1 MWDELNVPVVI
12 AHRGDKAFAPENTL
26 SAFRQAADK
35 GADGI
40 EFDVKLTA
48 DRQVIV
54 IHDQTVDRTTDGS
67 GNVARLFLATL
78 RALDAGIQFPGKF
91 PGERIPLLEEVFE
104 TVGQRLYMNV
114 ELTNYATP
122 FDDLVTRV
130 ADEVR
135 RHSLQKRVFFSSFLP
150 GNLVRARTLL
160 PEVPRGQLTMR
171 GFMGVWGRTFGW
183 RGRVDALNPHFLDID
198 AGLVARVH
206 ASGKRVYAWPVYEEA
221 DIKRMIGLGVDG
233 IITRDPALALH
244 LLGRDR

>member
-1 MWDELNVPVVI
+1 MWDELIVPAVI

-67 GNVARLFLATL
+67 GNVARMPLAAL
-78 RALDAGIQFPGKF
+78 RDLDAGVQFPGKF

-130 ADEVR
+130 AEMVR

-150 GNLVRARTLL
+150 GNLYRARALL
-160 PEVPRGQLTMR
+160 PEAPRGQLTMR
-171 GFMGVWGRTFGW
+171 GFMGIWGRTFGW
-183 RGRVDALNPHFLDID
+183 RGRVDALNPHFMDVN
-198 AGLVARVH
+198 AGLVDRVH

-233 IITRDPALALH
+233 IITRDPALALR
-244 LLGRDR
+244 LLGRDS